1 MKKFTTAFGLLSLM
15 LLLTSFTSPVEIGGR
30 DRNVGTGNFEIGG
43 RDRNVGTG
51 NFEIGGRDRNV
62 GTGN

>member
-51 NFEIGGRDRNV
+51 N
-62 GTGN
+62 